1 MLVGYPPSPDQVHP
15 NPFFVSKLLTSTFR
29 ASLDFLRTSMT
40 VALQAM
46 ESWQL
51 RPLSRL
57 TSSEISALRS
67 HFAWHPDGSMGYHKT
82 IGFPVKMTR
91 ACDAD
96 SLGSPIL
103 GELLGSWGSFFEAH
117 PHWRLQG
124 NHTRTDDPMAV
135 PVLWMLLGQRP
146 EYQES
151 LPAWG
156 VGRPSVAASKF
167 KLVMSVG
174 LWVGNTLANPAK
186 TRQPWHSEWSRV

>member
-15 NPFFVSKLLTSTFR
+15 NPFFVSMLLTSTFR

-46 ESWQL
+46 ESRQL

-67 HFAWHPDGSMGYHKT
+67 HFAWHPDGSMEYHKT

-91 ACDAD
+91 ACAAD

-124 NHTRTDDPMAV
+124 NHTRTVSDAHGSSGFVDVAGAKAGV
-135 PVLWMLLGQRP
+135 PGVPPCLGGWKAISR
-146 EYQES
+146 S
-151 LPAWG
+151 LQIRHVSTIVSRKHTG
-156 VGRPSVAASKF
+156 KPSK
-167 KLVMSVG
+167 
-174 LWVGNTLANPAK
+174 N
-186 TRQPWHSEWSRV
+186 

>member
-1 MLVGYPPSPDQVHP
+1 MLVGYPPSPDQVNP
-15 NPFFVSKLLTSTFR
+15 NPFFVFKLLTSTFR

-103 GELLGSWGSFFEAH
+103 GELLGSWG
-117 PHWRLQG
+117 WRHFLYFLRRT
-124 NHTRTDDPMAV
+124 HTGGFRGITHAQMIAWQFRFCGCCWGKGRSTRSP
-135 PVLWMLLGQRP
+135 
-146 EYQES
+146 S
-151 LPAWG
+151 LPG
-156 VGRPSVAASKF
+156 
-167 KLVMSVG
+167 G
-174 LWVGNTLANPAK
+174 LEGHQS
-186 TRQPWHSEWSRV
+186 QPPNSSCQYDCE